1 MTFRADTA
9 AQVLAIVLCPA
20 GAFARGRG
28 QKVQA
33 AAALH
38 PVKRAIVRRYWQE
51 RTRS

>member
-1 MTFRADTA
+1 MPFRAETA
-9 AQVLAIVLCPA
+9 AEVLAIVLCPA

-38 PVKRAIVRRYWQE
+38 PMKQAIVRRFWME
-51 RTRS
+51 RTKL